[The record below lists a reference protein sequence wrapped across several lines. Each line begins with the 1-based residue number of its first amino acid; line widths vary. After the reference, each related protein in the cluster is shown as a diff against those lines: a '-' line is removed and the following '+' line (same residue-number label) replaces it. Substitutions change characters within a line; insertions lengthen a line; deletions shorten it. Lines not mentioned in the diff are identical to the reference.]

1 MPKTTRHQ
9 TVLLL
14 EHPVPLNTL
23 IVTKC
28 VLAFRNAEKGVDV
41 DAGDGV
47 DEEDKLS

>member
-9 TVLLL
+9 TTLLL

-23 IVTKC
+23 VVPKC
-28 VLAFRNAEKGVDV
+28 VLAFRNAEKGADF

-47 DEEDKLS
+47 NEENMLS